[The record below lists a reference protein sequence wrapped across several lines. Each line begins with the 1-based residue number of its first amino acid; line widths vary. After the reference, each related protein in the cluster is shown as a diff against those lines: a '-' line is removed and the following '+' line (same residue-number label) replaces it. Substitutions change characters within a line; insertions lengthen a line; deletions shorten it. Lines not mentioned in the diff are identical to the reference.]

1 MAMKEIKVP
10 DLEGSENVGVV
21 EIYVQTG
28 EKVEVETPLI
38 SLESDKAVMDV
49 PSPIAGT
56 IKEWKISE
64 GDTVNTGDIIALAE
78 IDQPASDKAEN
89 HAAEPER
96 TDQETRESDT
106 SEPVENQGRQEIHVP
121 DLEGSTDVAVVEVY
135 VSPGDHIDEDTPLIS
150 LESDKAVMDVPSPT
164 SGTILEVTVKEG
176 DTVNTGDLIMI
187 AEVMRT
193 NKPSPQKAENT
204 AQKPAAPPKSEP
216 VKKTELDKPSTEETA
231 PINAQPMGGRYHA
244 TPSIRSFARE
254 LGVELSR
261 VTGSGPKGRI
271 TREDVSGLVK
281 SVMTG
286 SGSALPPDSRGFT
299 LPPIP
304 TDDFALYGEIET
316 DSLSRIKRISG
327 PHLHRNWLGVPHVTQ
342 FEDADITDLE
352 AFRKQINAENA
363 KSGGPK
369 ISPLIFVI
377 QAAVQALRAFP
388 DFNSSLAP
396 DGSSLIRKKYYH
408 IGIAVDTPGGLVVPV
423 IRNADTK
430 GVLALSEELS
440 DLSSR
445 AREGKLKTDEMKGAT
460 FSISSLGGI
469 GGTYFTPIVN
479 APEVAIL
486 GLSKSAMKSVWN
498 GEEFKPRLVLPF
510 SVSYDHRVIDGAQG
524 ARFAAHL
531 SGLLSDMR
539 RALL

>member
-1 MAMKEIKVP
+1 
-10 DLEGSENVGVV
+10 
-21 EIYVQTG
+21 
-28 EKVEVETPLI
+28 
-38 SLESDKAVMDV
+38 
-49 PSPIAGT
+49 
-56 IKEWKISE
+56 
-64 GDTVNTGDIIALAE
+64 
-78 IDQPASDKAEN
+78 
-89 HAAEPER
+89 
-96 TDQETRESDT
+96 
-106 SEPVENQGRQEIHVP
+106 
-121 DLEGSTDVAVVEVY
+121 
-135 VSPGDHIDEDTPLIS
+135 
-150 LESDKAVMDVPSPT
+150 
-164 SGTILEVTVKEG
+164 
-176 DTVNTGDLIMI
+176 MI
-187 AEVMRT
+187 AEGKKT
-193 NKPSPQKAENT
+193 KETSPQKADDEPS
-204 AQKPAAPPKSEP
+204 KPAAPQQSESAE
-216 VKKTELDKPSTEETA
+216 KASSKKPSSVKAA
-231 PINAQPMGGRYHA
+231 PVNAQAMGGRYHA
-244 TPSIRSFARE
+244 TPSVRSFARE

-281 SVMTG
+281 SVM
-286 SGSALPPDSRGFT
+286 SGSEDAVPQDSRGFT

-304 TDDFALYGEIET
+304 TEDFSLYGEIET
-316 DSLSRIKRISG
+316 ESLSRIKRISG
-327 PHLHRNWLGVPHVTQ
+327 PHLHRNWVGVPHVTQ

-352 AFRKQINAENA
+352 AFRKQVNVENA

-369 ISPLIFVI
+369 VSPLIFVI

-423 IRNADTK
+423 IKNADAK
-430 GVLALSEELS
+430 GVFALSEELM
-440 DLSSR
+440 DLSFR
-445 AREGKLKTDEMKGAT
+445 AREGKLKADEMKGAT

-486 GLSKSAMKSVWN
+486 GLSKSAMKPVWN

-524 ARFAAHL
+524 ARFAAYL

>member
-1 MAMKEIKVP
+1 MAMKEIKIP

-28 EKVEVETPLI
+28 EKVDVETPLI

-64 GDTVNTGDIIALAE
+64 GDTVNTGDIIAVAE
-78 IDQPASDKAEN
+78 VDEEEQEATDKMQP
-89 HAAEPER
+89 PE
-96 TDQETRESDT
+96 QKSDT
-106 SEPVENQGRQEIHVP
+106 PESETADPGDEHFKQEIRVP

-135 VSPGDHIDEDTPLIS
+135 VSPGEHIDEDTPLIS
-150 LESDKAVMDVPSPT
+150 LESDKAVMDVPSPA
-164 SGTILEVTVKEG
+164 SGTILEVMVKEG
-176 DTVNTGDLIMI
+176 DTVNTDDLIMI
-187 AEVMRT
+187 AEGKKT
-193 NKPSPQKAENT
+193 KETSPQKADDEPS
-204 AQKPAAPPKSEP
+204 KPAAPQQSESAE
-216 VKKTELDKPSTEETA
+216 KASSKKPSSVKAA
-231 PINAQPMGGRYHA
+231 PVNAQAMGGRYHA
-244 TPSIRSFARE
+244 TPSVRSFARE

-281 SVMTG
+281 SVM
-286 SGSALPPDSRGFT
+286 SGSEDAVPQDSRGFT

-304 TDDFALYGEIET
+304 TEDFSLYGEIET
-316 DSLSRIKRISG
+316 ESLSRIKRISG
-327 PHLHRNWLGVPHVTQ
+327 PHLHRNWVGVPHVTQ

-352 AFRKQINAENA
+352 AFRKQVNVENA

-369 ISPLIFVI
+369 VSPLIFVI

-423 IRNADTK
+423 IKNADAK
-430 GVLALSEELS
+430 GVFALSEELM
-440 DLSSR
+440 DLSFR
-445 AREGKLKTDEMKGAT
+445 AREGKLKADEMKGAT

-486 GLSKSAMKSVWN
+486 GLSKSAMKPVWN

-524 ARFAAHL
+524 ARFAAYL